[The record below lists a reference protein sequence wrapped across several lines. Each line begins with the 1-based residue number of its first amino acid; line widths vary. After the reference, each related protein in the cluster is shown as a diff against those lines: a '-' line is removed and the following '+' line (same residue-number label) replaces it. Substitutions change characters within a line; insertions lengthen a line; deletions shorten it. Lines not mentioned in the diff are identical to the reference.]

1 MMICFCLSGAD
12 LYDVCRLS
20 WEFAL
25 TTESDADFP
34 VISPCRQTLISEAHN
49 LLIVYLLRERASTA
63 SNSPLYI
70 HKPLAAF
77 NRGPRYPTRVG
88 PS

>member
-1 MMICFCLSGAD
+1 MQANADQRSSQSTHRFVVELSMAVLCVIRLM
-12 LYDVCRLS
+12 LY
-20 WEFAL
+20 
-25 TTESDADFP
+25 
-34 VISPCRQTLISEAHN
+34 
-49 LLIVYLLRERASTA
+49 IVYLLRERASTA

-77 NRGPRYPTRVG
+77 SRGPRYPTRVG